1 MVGLV
6 VISFTWLF
14 STIMSRCA
22 TGTPRSAQTS
32 CAKSVSW
39 RFAGVDHSSSSSGS
53 RLRRPSVELT
63 DMNSAIERDRS
74 RRWCGIIGRCALWE
88 VVVLVNSQLKLGES
102 RPCSGC
108 GEVERELA
116 ACCCCSLSCRRRSL
130 ISSMI
135 LGMRLGGWL
144 WRGVLTTLGFEWL
157 LLALWQSSKIVKY
170 FWSHAFLSTS

>member
-6 VISFTWLF
+6 IISLTWLF
-14 STIMSRCA
+14 STIMLCCA

-39 RFAGVDHSSSSSGS
+39 RFTGVDHSSSSSGS
-53 RLRRPSVELT
+53 QLQCPSVELT
-63 DMNSAIERDRS
+63 DVNSAIERDRS
-74 RRWCGIIGRCALWE
+74 HQWCGIIGHCALWE

-108 GEVERELA
+108 GEVECEST

-130 ISSMI
+130 ISSMM
-135 LGMRLGGWL
+135 LGMMLDGWL
-144 WRGVLTTLGFEWL
+144 WRGALTTPGSEWL
-157 LLALWQSSKIVKY
+157 LLVWQSSKIVIY
-170 FWSHAFLSTS
+170 LWSHAFLSTS